1 MTFVADSRIRSRIM
15 AAMSP
20 RPAPTSRGLALGLAF
35 GLAMVTGAC
44 AGPREATSSPTTHL
58 AGPFTTSPS
67 PEQGHGSHEG
77 GPEVGAYLA
86 LCDMA
91 AQVEAG
97 DLDRAEATFHDEVH
111 EPLHELADRLETT
124 DRAASAA
131 LLVAKTRVEE
141 DLARDPMDAGALGKD
156 VWGLLRAMADALEAA
171 GDAPPAC
178 LAGGAA

>member
-1 MTFVADSRIRSRIM
+1 MTFVARSRM
-15 AAMSP
+15 MVGMSP
-20 RPAPTSRGLALGLAF
+20 RPAPTSRGLALALAV
-35 GLAMVTGAC
+35 AAAAC
-44 AGPREATSSPTTHL
+44 AGPREASPSPTISTSPP
-58 AGPFTTSPS
+58 ASPSTTSPS
-67 PEQGHGSHEG
+67 PEQSHGSHEG
-77 GPEVGAYLA
+77 GPEVDAYLA

-111 EPLHELADRLETT
+111 EALHELADRLETT

-141 DLARDPMDAGALGKD
+141 DLARDPIDAGALGKD
-156 VWGLLRAMADALEAA
+156 VRGLLRAMAHALEAA